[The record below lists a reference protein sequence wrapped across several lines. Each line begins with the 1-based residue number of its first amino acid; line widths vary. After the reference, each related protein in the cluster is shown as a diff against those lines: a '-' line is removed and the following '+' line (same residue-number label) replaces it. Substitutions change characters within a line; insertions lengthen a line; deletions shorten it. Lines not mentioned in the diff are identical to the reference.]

1 VRARRIDRVRVATS
15 QGVVDITWSDRGEL
29 LKRLAEIA
37 GSEDL
42 IAGIEHAGTSRPV
55 RLSKERAARLLGALD
70 FWAEEIGGV
79 ENLPP
84 GVAKLLAILTA
95 QIE

>member
-1 VRARRIDRVRVATS
+1 M
-15 QGVVDITWSDRGEL
+15 DITWSDRGEL
-29 LKRLAEIA
+29 LRRLDEIS

-42 IAGIEHAGTSRPV
+42 VGGFEHAGTSRPV
-55 RLSKERAARLLGALD
+55 RLSKERAARLHGVLD

-84 GVAKLLAILTA
+84 GVAKLFAILTA